1 MFSLCR
7 RHQDDAPTRDRV
19 TAMTRGSTAF
29 IIKAALSAL
38 VLAALP
44 SFVSCARKSET
55 RQSSQAQQTTQSQQ
69 SAPTQTQTAQVLQ
82 TASPRQTHVLRV
94 CADPNNLPFSNERG
108 EGFENKIAEL
118 IAADMGA
125 KVEYTWWAQRR
136 GFFRNTLKAG
146 MCDLVAGVPA
156 GFEMAQTT
164 SPYYRSTYVFV
175 YRKSSG
181 LDVRSFDD
189 PVLRRVKIGVQMI
202 GDDFSNAPPA
212 HALTNRHIIENVR
225 GYTVYGDYSRP
236 NPPADIVAAVA
247 RGEVDVAVVWGPL
260 AGYFAPRQ
268 RVALAVV
275 PVSPQ
280 VDVPFLPFVY
290 DIAMGVRRGDNAFRD
305 EIEEVLE
312 RRRDDIARILDS
324 YGVPR
329 VGAGDNADGA
339 TQSVGTADRRL
350 NAKPSQGGA

>member
-1 MFSLCR
+1 MSSLCR
-7 RHQDDAPTRDRV
+7 RGH
-19 TAMTRGSTAF
+19 TAATALLTF
-29 IIKAALSAL
+29 A
-38 VLAALP
+38 LAALP
-44 SFVSCARKSET
+44 ALTSCARKVEP
-55 RQSSQAQQTTQSQQ
+55 QSQQ
-69 SAPTQTQTAQVLQ
+69 ASQTQPAAQSQSQQLSQPQTQAAPVLQ

-118 IAADMGA
+118 IAEDMGA
-125 KVEYTWWAQRR
+125 RVEYTWWAQRR
-136 GFFRNTLKAG
+136 GFFRSTLKAG
-146 MCDLVAGVPA
+146 MCDLVAGVPT
-156 GFEMAQTT
+156 GFELAQTT
-164 SPYYRSTYVFV
+164 APYYRSTYVFV

-212 HALTNRHIIENVR
+212 HALTNRHIIGNVR

-236 NPPADIVAAVA
+236 NPPADIIAAVA
-247 RGEVDVAVVWGPL
+247 RGDVDVAVVWGPL
-260 AGYFAPRQ
+260 AGYFAPKQ
-268 RVALAVV
+268 KTALAVV

-312 RRRDDIARILDS
+312 RRRDEIARILDS

-329 VGAGDNADGA
+329 VGAGDGADGGAA
-339 TQSVGTADRRL
+339 TTGAVGPRAEAR
-350 NAKPSQGGA
+350 PSQGGASCEDACESC

>member
-1 MFSLCR
+1 MSSRCR
-7 RHQDDAPTRDRV
+7 RHDDNAATRSGWLAATRSRLAATTRCSV
-19 TAMTRGSTAF
+19 AAMM
-29 IIKAALSAL
+29 KAARLTLA
-38 VLAALP
+38 LAALP
-44 SFVSCARKSET
+44 LLVSCARKAET
-55 RQSSQAQQTTQSQQ
+55 QQTAQASKSQPP
-69 SAPTQTQTAQVLQ
+69 APTQTQAAPVLQ

-94 CADPNNLPFSNERG
+94 CADPNNLPFSNQRG

-118 IAADMGA
+118 IARDMGA
-125 KVEYTWWAQRR
+125 RVEYTWWAQRR

-146 MCDLVAGVPA
+146 LCDLVTGVPA

-175 YRKSSG
+175 YRKASG
-181 LDVRSFDD
+181 LDIRSFDD

-202 GDDFSNAPPA
+202 GDDFSNTPPA

-225 GYTVYGDYSRP
+225 GYTLYGDYSRP
-236 NPPADIVAAVA
+236 NPPADIIAAVA
-247 RGEVDVAVVWGPL
+247 RGRVDVAVVWGPL

-268 RVALAVV
+268 KTALAVV

-305 EIEEVLE
+305 DIEEVLE
-312 RRRDDIARILDS
+312 RRREEIGHILDG

-329 VGAGDNADGA
+329 VGASDTADGA
-339 TQSVGTADRRL
+339 G
-350 NAKPSQGGA
+350 PSQGGA

>member
-1 MFSLCR
+1 MSSRCR
-7 RHQDDAPTRDRV
+7 RHQDSVTTR
-19 TAMTRGSTAF
+19 RGAAALM
-29 IIKAALSAL
+29 KAALLTLA
-38 VLAALP
+38 LAALP
-44 SFVSCARKSET
+44 SFVSCARKAET
-55 RQSSQAQQTTQSQQ
+55 TQATQAQQT
-69 SAPTQTQTAQVLQ
+69 AQPQAQATSVLQ

-125 KVEYTWWAQRR
+125 RVEYTWWAQRR
-136 GFFRNTLKAG
+136 GFFRSTLKAG
-146 MCDLVAGVPA
+146 MCDLVTGVPA
-156 GFEMAQTT
+156 GFELAQTT

-175 YRKSSG
+175 YRKASG

-212 HALTNRHIIENVR
+212 HALTNRHIIGNVR
-225 GYTVYGDYSRP
+225 GYTLYGDYSKP
-236 NPPADIVAAVA
+236 NPPADIIAAVA

-268 RVALAVV
+268 KAALAVV

-329 VGAGDNADGA
+329 VGAGNNTDGA
-339 TQSVGTADRRL
+339 
-350 NAKPSQGGA
+350 NAGDAAKSSQGGA